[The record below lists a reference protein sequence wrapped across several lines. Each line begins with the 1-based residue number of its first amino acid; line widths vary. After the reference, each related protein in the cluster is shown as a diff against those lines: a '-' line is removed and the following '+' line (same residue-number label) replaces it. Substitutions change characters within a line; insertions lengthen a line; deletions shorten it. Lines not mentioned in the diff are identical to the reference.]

1 MVESTKVYAGG
12 QTVIPISIRKELNIE
27 KDDQLNW
34 TIEDGK
40 MVVEVMKQK
49 SLDDLVGIIELPYE
63 TDTVDL
69 KHKSARGLL

>member
-1 MVESTKVYAGG
+1 MVEITKVYARG
-12 QTVIPISIRKELNIE
+12 QTAIPISIRKKLNIE
-27 KDDQLNW
+27 KDNQLNW
-34 TIEDGK
+34 TIKDGK